1 MKEKYDVLET
11 IEQGDYLNQY
21 KVKLKNTD
29 ELKIMKII
37 NKNMIINTLGEDYYK
52 NVFLKSF
59 ENMEICGKNNINSV
73 QLFEYSN
80 AENEFIC
87 VMELVDEDLGKF
99 LGKRD
104 QGLNPQEILGIL
116 KQLNNTFKIMVDNLI
131 VHRDLKLE
139 NIFIKYNNNEKSD
152 YTIKLGYYEVS
163 TRLNSLDQKM
173 NLMIGTMGNMA
184 PEMILKKEYDRKCDL
199 WSLGL
204 LIYTL
209 FFKEPPNITVGA
221 NFQQPLKTSGNEL
234 LDDLLNKLLK
244 SDPEN
249 RITWKQYFEHPFF
262 K

>member
-1 MKEKYDVLET
+1 
-11 IEQGDYLNQY
+11 
-21 KVKLKNTD
+21 
-29 ELKIMKII
+29 
-37 NKNMIINTLGEDYYK
+37 
-52 NVFLKSF
+52 
-59 ENMEICGKNNINSV
+59 
-73 QLFEYSN
+73 
-80 AENEFIC
+80 
-87 VMELVDEDLGKF
+87 
-99 LGKRD
+99 
-104 QGLNPQEILGIL
+104 
-116 KQLNNTFKIMVDNLI
+116 MVDNLI

-173 NLMIGTMGNMA
+173 NLMIRTMGNMA
-184 PEMILKKEYDRKCDL
+184 PEMILKKEYDRKCDF

-209 FFKEPPNITVGA
+209 FFKEPPNITIGA

-234 LDDLLNKLLK
+234 LDDLLKKLLK

>member
-1 MKEKYDVLET
+1 
-11 IEQGDYLNQY
+11 
-21 KVKLKNTD
+21 
-29 ELKIMKII
+29 MKII

-173 NLMIGTMGNMA
+173 NLMICTMGN
-184 PEMILKKEYDRKCDL
+184 
-199 WSLGL
+199 
-204 LIYTL
+204 
-209 FFKEPPNITVGA
+209 
-221 NFQQPLKTSGNEL
+221 
-234 LDDLLNKLLK
+234 
-244 SDPEN
+244 
-249 RITWKQYFEHPFF
+249 
-262 K
+262 

>member
-1 MKEKYDVLET
+1 MKEKYDEEET

-52 NVFLKSF
+52 NLFLKFF

-173 NLMIGTMGNMA
+173 KLMIGTMGNMA

>member
-99 LGKRD
+99 LVKRD

-184 PEMILKKEYDRKCDL
+184 PEMILKKEYNRKCDL